1 MTTRLFRSRGCAG
14 WVARTQR
21 RGERLDDEWD
31 ICRGVTRMADKPLL
45 RIVHRCVDA
54 LRARDE
60 EGTMHQLFQAT
71 IREDRA
77 PMGGLC
83 RAIQEALKKKD

>member
-1 MTTRLFRSRGCAG
+1 MRIQKSDVEQDSSKP
-14 WVARTQR
+14 VALLVWKFDQNTEQ
-21 RGERLDDEWD
+21 GVKATNALLSLDED
-31 ICRGVTRMADKPLL
+31 
-45 RIVHRCVDA
+45 
-54 LRARDE
+54 
-60 EGTMHQLFQAT
+60 GTMHQLFQAT